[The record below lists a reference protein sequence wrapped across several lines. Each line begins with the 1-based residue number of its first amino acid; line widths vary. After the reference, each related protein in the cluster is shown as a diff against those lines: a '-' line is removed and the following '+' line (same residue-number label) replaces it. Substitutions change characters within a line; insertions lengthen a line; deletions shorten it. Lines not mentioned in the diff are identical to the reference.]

1 MGPRDLTMSDAA
13 KARSLQHS
21 LRGLDWLNFLL
32 AGALG
37 GFGPLIAVYLAGRHW
52 TQGEIGLIFTASG
65 VAGLLS
71 QVPGGELLDRV
82 RSKRFLVALGV
93 AMIAMSAGILTLWP
107 SFVLVLTAGV
117 VQGTTGGFL
126 GSAVSAISLGLVGH
140 AALPERLGRNQ
151 RFAATGGLTATGLM
165 GALGY
170 FFSNQMIFVAAA
182 TLAMATLIALSQI
195 RAADIHFAR
204 ACGAPTGD
212 HHARPTRT
220 SRVTVCSSY
229 PLLIFATCIALFQ
242 FANASLLPLIGEAL
256 GQDRRSPLIVSALIV
271 VPQVVVAVLAPW
283 VGRRA
288 DSWGRRPL
296 LLIGFSALP
305 IRAVC
310 FALTTDPAFL
320 VGVQLLDGITGA
332 AVGVLTPLVIAD
344 ISRGTGRFNLAQ
356 GFVGTFSGIGASLS
370 ATVSGLVAQSFGSS
384 IGFVAMAGVAMTA
397 LAALWA
403 LLPETKPVSSPPLVG
418 ARAPNGV

>member
-1 MGPRDLTMSDAA
+1 MVTRDLTTFDAA
-13 KARSLQHS
+13 TDRPSQHS

-37 GFGPLIAVYLAGRHW
+37 GFGPLVAVYLAGRHW
-52 TQGEIGLIFTASG
+52 TQAEIGLILTASG

-71 QVPGGELLDRV
+71 QVPGGELLDRI

-93 AMIAMSAGILTLWP
+93 AMIAISAGILTLWP
-107 SFVLVLTAGV
+107 SFPFVFTAEV

-151 RFAATGGLTATGLM
+151 RFAAIGGFTATGLM

-170 FFSNQMIFVAAA
+170 FFSNQMIFLAAA
-182 TLAMATLIALSQI
+182 VLAIATLIALSQI
-195 RAADIHFAR
+195 RAGDIHFAR
-204 ACGAPTGD
+204 ACGAPMGD
-212 HHARPTRT
+212 HHERPTRI
-220 SRVTVCSSY
+220 SRGTICSSY
-229 PLLIFATCIALFQ
+229 PLLIFASCIALFQ
-242 FANASLLPLIGEAL
+242 IANASLLPLLSEAL
-256 GQDRRSPLIVSALIV
+256 EQDRRSPLIVSTLIV

-305 IRAVC
+305 IRTVC
-310 FALTTDPAFL
+310 FALTKDPALL

-332 AVGVLTPLVIAD
+332 VVGVLTPLVIAD

-370 ATVSGLVAQSFGSS
+370 TTASGWVAQSFGSTM
-384 IGFVAMAGVAMTA
+384 GFVALAGVAMTA
-397 LAALWA
+397 LVTLWA
-403 LLPETKPVSSPPLVG
+403 LLPETKPVSSSPLVG
-418 ARAPNGV
+418 ARAP

>member
-1 MGPRDLTMSDAA
+1 MVPRDVATFDASKDQA
-13 KARSLQHS
+13 SQHS

-37 GFGPLIAVYLAGRHW
+37 GFGPLVAVYLAGRHW
-52 TQGEIGLIFTASG
+52 TQGEIGLILTASG
-65 VAGLLS
+65 VAGILS
-71 QVPGGELLDRV
+71 QVPGGELLDRI
-82 RSKRFLVALGV
+82 RSKRFLVAVGV
-93 AMIAMSAGILTLWP
+93 AMILISAGILTLWP
-107 SFVLVLTAGV
+107 SFPLVFTAEV

-151 RFAATGGLTATGLM
+151 RFAAIGGFTATGLM
-165 GALGY
+165 GVLGY
-170 FFSNQMIFVAAA
+170 FFSNQMIFLAAA
-182 TLAMATLIALSQI
+182 ALAMATLFALSQI
-195 RAADIHFAR
+195 RANDIHFAR
-204 ACGAPTGD
+204 ACGAPAGD
-212 HHARPTRT
+212 HHERPTRT
-220 SRVTVCSSY
+220 SRGAVCSSY
-229 PLLIFATCIALFQ
+229 SLLIFASCIALFQ
-242 FANASLLPLIGEAL
+242 IANASLLPLIGEEL

-288 DSWGRRPL
+288 NSWGRRPL
-296 LLIGFSALP
+296 LIIGFSALP

-310 FALTTDPAFL
+310 FALTRDPALL

-344 ISRGTGRFNLAQ
+344 MSRGTGRFNLAQ

-370 ATVSGLVAQSFGSS
+370 TTASGLVAQSFGSTV
-384 IGFVAMAGVAMTA
+384 GFLAIAGVALIA
-397 LAALWA
+397 LVTLWA
-403 LLPETKPVSSPPLVG
+403 LLPETKPVASSPVEDG
-418 ARAPNGV
+418 AR

>member
-1 MGPRDLTMSDAA
+1 MFDAA
-13 KARSLQHS
+13 KARSPQHS

-37 GFGPLIAVYLAGRHW
+37 GFGPLVAVLLAGRHW
-52 TQGEIGLIFTASG
+52 TQGEIGLILTASG

-71 QVPGGELLDRV
+71 QLPGGELLDRV

-93 AMIAMSAGILTLWP
+93 AMIAISAGILTLWS
-107 SFVLVLTAGV
+107 SFALVFVAEV

-151 RFAATGGLTATGLM
+151 RFAAMGGLTATGLM
-165 GALGY
+165 GGLGY
-170 FFSNQMIFVAAA
+170 YFSNQMIFLAAA
-182 TLAMATLIALSQI
+182 TLAMASLFALSQI
-195 RAADIHFAR
+195 RAGDIHFAR

-212 HHARPTRT
+212 HHERPSRT
-220 SRVTVCSSY
+220 SRATICSSY
-229 PLLIFATCIALFQ
+229 PLLIFASCIALFQ
-242 FANASLLPLIGEAL
+242 IANASLLPLISEAL

-271 VPQVVVAVLAPW
+271 VPQVVVAVSAPW

-296 LLIGFSALP
+296 LLIGFSGLP

-320 VGVQLLDGITGA
+320 LGVQLLDGITGA

-370 ATVSGLVAQSFGSS
+370 TTVSGLVAQSFGST
-384 IGFVAMAGVAMTA
+384 IGFVAVACVAMTA
-397 LAALWA
+397 LVTLWA
-403 LLPETKPVSSPPLVG
+403 LLPETKPVSSSPLLG
-418 ARAPNGV
+418 ARTPTAV

>member
-1 MGPRDLTMSDAA
+1 MFDMA
-13 KARSLQHS
+13 KAQPLQHS

-37 GFGPLIAVYLAGRHW
+37 AFGPLVAVYLAGRHW
-52 TQGEIGLIFTASG
+52 TQGEIGLILTASG

-93 AMIAMSAGILTLWP
+93 AMIAISAGILTLWP
-107 SFVLVLTAGV
+107 SFALVFTAEV
-117 VQGTTGGFL
+117 IQGTTGGFL

-151 RFAATGGLTATGLM
+151 RFAAIGGFTATGLM

-170 FFSNQMIFVAAA
+170 FFSNQMIFLAAA
-182 TLAMATLIALSQI
+182 TLAIATLIALSQI
-195 RAADIHFAR
+195 RAGDIHFAR

-212 HHARPTRT
+212 HHERPKRT
-220 SRVTVCSSY
+220 SRGTVCLSY
-229 PLLIFATCIALFQ
+229 PLLIFACCIALFQ
-242 FANASLLPLIGEAL
+242 IANASLLPLISEAL
-256 GQDRRSPLIVSALIV
+256 AQDRRSPLIVSALVV
-271 VPQVVVAVLAPW
+271 VPQVVVAALAPW

-288 DSWGRRPL
+288 NSWGRRPL
-296 LLIGFSALP
+296 LLIGFGALP

-310 FALTTDPAFL
+310 FALTEDPAFL

-344 ISRGTGRFNLAQ
+344 ISRGTGRFNFAQ

-370 ATVSGLVAQSFGSS
+370 ATVSGLVAQRFGST
-384 IGFVAMAGVAMTA
+384 IGFLAIAGLAMAA
-397 LAALWA
+397 LVTLWA
-403 LLPETKPVSSPPLVG
+403 LLPETKPLSSSPLVG
-418 ARAPNGV
+418 ARAPTGV